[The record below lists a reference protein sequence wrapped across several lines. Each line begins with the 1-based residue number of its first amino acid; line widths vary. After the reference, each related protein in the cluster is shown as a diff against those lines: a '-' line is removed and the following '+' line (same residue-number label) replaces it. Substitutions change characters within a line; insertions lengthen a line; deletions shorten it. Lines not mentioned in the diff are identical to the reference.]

1 MLWQE
6 EDNREEFQVPE
17 DVVDLHF
24 DIACRELPV
33 DHIHDLASALEEAL
47 PWLADEAELGIHEI
61 HLAGSQN
68 GWERPEAG
76 SGQRLI
82 LSRRTKLVIRAPR
95 HRVDQLQQE
104 LADLELEI
112 DDCLM
117 VVGKAKI
124 KPLSTQST
132 LYARH
137 VALKEDEID
146 DENKFLE
153 RMADEL
159 AGRGIQIKKAL
170 CGKSSDILTPG
181 GSIPT
186 RSVMLADLAPA
197 DAVALQEQGLGPY
210 RNLGCG
216 IFLPMKG
223 IKTVEED

>member
-6 EDNREEFQVPE
+6 DENREEFQVPE

-47 PWLADEAELGIHEI
+47 PWLADEAKVGIHEI

-82 LSRRTKLVIRAPR
+82 LSRRTKLVIRTPS

-104 LADLELEI
+104 MADLELEI

-124 KPLSTQST
+124 KPLSTQGT

-153 RMADEL
+153 RMAGEL
-159 AGRGIQIKKAL
+159 AGRGIQVKKAL
-170 CGKSSDILTPG
+170 CGKSGEILTPG
-181 GSIPT
+181 GTIPT
-186 RSVMLADLAPA
+186 RSIMLAELAPA

-223 IKTVEED
+223 INKVEES

>member
-1 MLWQE
+1 MFWQE
-6 EDNREEFQVPE
+6 DEKHGEFQVPE

-24 DIACRELPV
+24 DIKCRELPV
-33 DHIHDLASALEEAL
+33 DHSHDLARALEDAL
-47 PWLADEAELGIHEI
+47 PWLTEEVELGIHEI

-82 LSRRTKLVIRAPR
+82 LSRRTKLVIRTPK
-95 HRVDQLQQE
+95 HRVNQLQE
-104 LADLELEI
+104 GIKDLQLEI
-112 DDCLM
+112 DDCVM

-124 KPLSTQST
+124 KPLSSQGT

-137 VALKEDEID
+137 VVVREDEID
-146 DENKFLE
+146 EEEKFLQ
-153 RMADEL
+153 RIAGEL
-159 AGRGIQIKKAL
+159 AERGIQIKKAL
-170 CGKSSDILTPG
+170 CGKSAEILTPE

-186 RSVMLADLAPA
+186 RSIMLADLTAA
-197 DAVALQEQGLGPY
+197 DAIALQEQGVGPH

-223 IKTVEED
+223 INEVAVD

>member
-6 EDNREEFQVPE
+6 EENREEFQVPE

-47 PWLADEAELGIHEI
+47 PWLAEEAELGIHEI

-82 LSRRTKLVIRAPR
+82 LSRRTKLVIRTPR

-104 LADLELEI
+104 LADLQLEI

-137 VALKEDEID
+137 VALQEDEID

-153 RMADEL
+153 RMAEEL

-170 CGKSSDILTPG
+170 CGKSGEILTPE

-197 DAVALQEQGLGPY
+197 DAVALQEQGLGPF

-216 IFLPMKG
+216 IFLPMKV
-223 IKTVEED
+223 IKKVE